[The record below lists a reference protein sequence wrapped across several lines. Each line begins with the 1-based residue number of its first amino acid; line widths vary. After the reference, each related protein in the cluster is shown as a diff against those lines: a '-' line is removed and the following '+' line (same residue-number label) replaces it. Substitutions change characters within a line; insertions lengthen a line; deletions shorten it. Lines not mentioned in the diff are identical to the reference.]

1 MILARGSQT
10 IIPDQGDIR
19 MPLHATRLSRRA
31 LLQASGA
38 ALALA
43 ALPGRVAAQP
53 APIKLGTLTPLTG
66 AGGSYGPSMRK
77 AMEFVAQEVN
87 AAGGVLGRPIQLV
100 SEDDQTN
107 PEAAVRAARKLID
120 VDRVAAIMGTWAS
133 AVTTAVAPLCWESKT
148 FLTTVSGSDTITQL
162 PHQGYLIRTQP
173 NTHLQIGKLGD
184 FLVSLKVR
192 RVFVLAA
199 QTPFAVPS
207 QKRLTEILPRG
218 GGEVVGA
225 VIYDKDKTT
234 FRSEIDQALRAKP
247 DMIYLNGY
255 TPDCTVLM
263 KELFKAGYT
272 GAKIAQGYAVNQKLL
287 DSVPPE
293 VTDGTFTASPSPAVE
308 SAGYKRLAQFLG
320 SSDLDPY
327 SCQCHD
333 HVSLVALAIAKARG
347 DASGTAIRDA
357 VRKISQG
364 AGVKVDSAVEG
375 LKLLAQGKEIN
386 YEGASG
392 PCDFTDIGDI
402 LDCKIRFDQAQA
414 ARFKFVKL
422 I

>member
-1 MILARGSQT
+1 MSQRGV
-10 IIPDQGDIR
+10 
-19 MPLHATRLSRRA
+19 RLSRRTF
-31 LLQASGA
+31 LQATGST
-38 ALALA
+38 LALA
-43 ALPGRVAAQP
+43 SLPRLVAAQT

-120 VDRVAAIMGTWAS
+120 VDKVAAIMGTWAS
-133 AVTTAVAPLCWESKT
+133 AVTTAVAPLCWESRT

-173 NTHLQIGKLGD
+173 NTNLQIGKLGE
-184 FLVSLKVR
+184 FLISLKVK

-207 QKRLTEILPRG
+207 QKRLTDLLPKG

-234 FRSEIDQALRAKP
+234 FRSEIDQALRTKP

-255 TPDCTVLM
+255 TPDSTVLL

-272 GAKIAQGYAVNQKLL
+272 GAKVAQGYAVNQKLL
-287 DSVPPE
+287 DSVPAE
-293 VTDGTFTASPSPAVE
+293 VSDGTYTATPSPAVD
-308 SAGYKRLAQFLG
+308 SAGYKRLAAFLG
-320 SSDLDPY
+320 SAELDPY

-333 HVSLVALAIAKARG
+333 QISLVVLAIAKARG
-347 DASGTAIRDA
+347 DATGTAIRDT

-364 AGVKVDSAVEG
+364 GGVKVDSAVEG
-375 LKLLAQGKEIN
+375 LKLMAQGKEIN

-392 PCDFTDIGDI
+392 PCDFTETGDI
-402 LDCKIRFDQAQA
+402 IDCKIRYDVAEKGAF
-414 ARFKFVKL
+414 KL
-422 I
+422 IKLL

>member
-1 MILARGSQT
+1 VLAGS
-10 IIPDQGDIR
+10 
-19 MPLHATRLSRRA
+19 
-31 LLQASGA
+31 A
-38 ALALA
+38 ALAA
-43 ALPGRVAAQP
+43 AAWAPRRAAAQG
-53 APIKLGTLTPLTG
+53 AAIRLGTLTPLTG

-77 AMEFVAQEVN
+77 AMEWVAGEVN
-87 AAGGVLGRPIQLV
+87 GAGGVLGRKIELV

-120 VDRVAAIMGTWAS
+120 VDKVAAIMGTWAS
-133 AVTTAVAPLCWESKT
+133 SVTTAVAPLCWESKT

-162 PHQGYLIRTQP
+162 PHLGYLVRTQP
-173 NTHLQIGKLGD
+173 NTQLQIGKLGE
-184 FLVSLKVR
+184 FILSLKSK

-207 QKRLTEILPRG
+207 QKRLSEILPKG
-218 GGEVVGA
+218 GSELVGS

-255 TPDCTVLM
+255 TPDTTVVL

-287 DSVPPE
+287 DSVPAE
-293 VTDGTFTASPSPAVE
+293 VTDGTYTATPSPSVD
-308 SAGYKRLAQFLG
+308 SAGYKRLAKFLG
-320 SSDLDPY
+320 AADLDPY

-333 HVSLVALAIAKARG
+333 HISLVLLAIAKAKG
-347 DASGTAIRDA
+347 EATGTAIKDS

-364 AGVKVDSAVEG
+364 GGVKVDNAVEG

-392 PCDFTDIGDI
+392 PCDFTDTGDI
-402 LDCKIRFDQAQA
+402 IDCKIRYDVAEKGA
-414 ARFKFVKL
+414 FKLVKL
-422 I
+422 L

>member
-1 MILARGSQT
+1 MTER
-10 IIPDQGDIR
+10 DHDI
-19 MPLHATRLSRRA
+19 SRRT
-31 LLQASGA
+31 LLAGSA
-38 ALALA
+38 ALAA
-43 ALPGRVAAQP
+43 AAWSPRRAAAQG
-53 APIKLGTLTPLTG
+53 APIRLGTLTPLTG

-77 AMEFVAQEVN
+77 AIEWVASEVN
-87 AAGGVLGRPIQLV
+87 GAGGVLARKIELV

-120 VDRVAAIMGTWAS
+120 ADKVAAIMGTWAS
-133 AVTTAVAPLCWESKT
+133 SVTTAVAPLCWESKT

-162 PHQGYLIRTQP
+162 PHLGYLVRTQP
-173 NTHLQIGKLGD
+173 NTQLQIGKLGE
-184 FLVSLKVR
+184 FILSLKSK

-207 QKRLTEILPRG
+207 QKRLSEILPKG
-218 GGEVVGA
+218 GSELVGG

-255 TPDCTVLM
+255 TPDTTVVL

-287 DSVPPE
+287 DSVPAE
-293 VTDGTFTASPSPAVE
+293 VTDGTYTATPSPAVD
-308 SAGYKRLAQFLG
+308 SAGYKRLAKFLG
-320 SSDLDPY
+320 AADLDPY

-333 HVSLVALAIAKARG
+333 HASLVILAIAKAKG
-347 DASGTAIRDA
+347 EATGTAIKDS

-364 AGVKVDSAVEG
+364 SGVKVDNAVEG

-392 PCDFTDIGDI
+392 PCDFTETGDI
-402 LDCKIRFDQAQA
+402 IDCKIRYDVAEKGA
-414 ARFKFVKL
+414 FKLVKL
-422 I
+422 L

>member
-1 MILARGSQT
+1 MIR
-10 IIPDQGDIR
+10 DHKGDPHMR
-19 MPLHATRLSRRA
+19 NRLSRRD
-31 LLQASGA
+31 LLASGGA
-38 ALALA
+38 ALAVA
-43 ALPGRVAAQP
+43 ALPRPGRAQQ

-87 AAGGVLGRPIQLV
+87 AAGGVVGRQVQLV

-120 VDRVAAIMGTWAS
+120 VDKVAAIMGTWAS

-162 PHQGYLIRTQP
+162 PHLGYLVRTQP
-173 NTHLQIGKLGD
+173 NTNLQIGKLAE
-184 FLVSLKVR
+184 FILSVKSR

-199 QTPFAVPS
+199 QTPFALPS
-207 QKRLTEILPRG
+207 QNRLKELLPKG
-218 GGEVVGA
+218 GAELVGA

-234 FRSEIDQALRAKP
+234 FRSEIDQAIRTKP
-247 DMIYLNGY
+247 DMVYLNGY
-255 TPDCTVLM
+255 TPDVTIVM

-272 GAKIAQGYAVNQKLL
+272 GAKVAQGYAVNQKLL
-287 DSVPPE
+287 DSLPAE
-293 VTDGTFTASPSPAVE
+293 VSDGTYTATPSPAVE
-308 SAGYKRLAQFLG
+308 SAGYKRLARFLG

-333 HVSLVALAIAKARG
+333 HISLVLLAIAKAKG
-347 DASGTAIRDA
+347 EATGTTVRDT

-364 AGVKVDSAVEG
+364 GGVKVDSAVEG

-402 LDCKIRFDQAQA
+402 LDCKIRFDQAQGA
-414 ARFKFVKL
+414 KFKLVKM

>member
-1 MILARGSQT
+1 MSQRG
-10 IIPDQGDIR
+10 
-19 MPLHATRLSRRA
+19 ARLSRRTFM
-31 LLQASGA
+31 QAAGSTFVVTT
-38 ALALA
+38 
-43 ALPGRVAAQP
+43 LPRIAAAQP

-87 AAGGVLGRPIQLV
+87 AAGGVLGRSIQLV

-120 VDRVAAIMGTWAS
+120 VDKVAAIMGTWAS

-173 NTHLQIGKLGD
+173 NTNLQIGKLAE
-184 FLVSLKVR
+184 FLISIKVK

-207 QKRLTEILPRG
+207 QKRLTELLPKG

-225 VIYDKDKTT
+225 VVYDKDKTT
-234 FRSEIDQALRAKP
+234 FRSEIDQALRTKP

-255 TPDCTVLM
+255 TPDTTVLL
-263 KELFKAGYT
+263 KELFKAGYA
-272 GAKIAQGYAVNQKLL
+272 GAKVAQGYAVNQKLL
-287 DSVPPE
+287 DSVPAE
-293 VTDGTFTASPSPAVE
+293 VSDGTYTATPSPAVD
-308 SAGYKRLAQFLG
+308 SAGYKRLAAFLG
-320 SSDLDPY
+320 SAELDPY

-333 HVSLVALAIAKARG
+333 QISLVVLAIARAKG
-347 DASGTAIRDA
+347 DATGTAIRDT
-357 VRKISQG
+357 VRKIAQG
-364 AGVKVDSAVEG
+364 SGVKIDSAVEG
-375 LKLLAQGKEIN
+375 LKQMAQGKEIN

-392 PCDFTDIGDI
+392 PCDFTEIGDI
-402 LDCKIRFDQAQA
+402 LDCKIRFDQAQGA
-414 ARFKFVKL
+414 KFKLVKL

>member
-1 MILARGSQT
+1 MTDHVARV
-10 IIPDQGDIR
+10 
-19 MPLHATRLSRRA
+19 SRRA
-31 LLQASGA
+31 FLHA
-38 ALALA
+38 AGSSLALV
-43 ALPGRVAAQP
+43 ALPRVVAAQAP
-53 APIKLGTLTPLTG
+53 PIKLGTLTPLTG
-66 AGGSYGPSMRK
+66 AGGSYGPSMRR
-77 AMEFVAQEVN
+77 AMEYVAQEVN
-87 AAGGVLGRPIQLV
+87 AAGGVLGRRVQLV

-120 VDRVAAIMGTWAS
+120 VDKVVAVMGTWAS

-173 NTHLQIGKLGD
+173 NTNLQIGKLGD
-184 FLVSLKVR
+184 FLVSLKVK

-199 QTPFAVPS
+199 QTPFALPS
-207 QKRLTEILPRG
+207 QKRLQEILPKG
-218 GGEVVGA
+218 GSEVVGG
-225 VIYDKDKTT
+225 VIYDREKTT
-234 FRSEIDQALRAKP
+234 FRSEIDQALRANP

-255 TPDCTVLM
+255 TPDCTVVM

-272 GAKIAQGYAVNQKLL
+272 GAKVAQGYAVNQKLL
-287 DSVPPE
+287 ESVPAE
-293 VTDGTFTASPSPAVE
+293 VTDGTYTATPSPAVD
-308 SAGYKRLAQFLG
+308 SPGYKRLAAFLG
-320 SSDLDPY
+320 SGDLDPY

-333 HVSLVALAIAKARG
+333 QISLVLLAIARAKGEAT
-347 DASGTAIRDA
+347 GTVVRDT

-364 AGVKVDSAVEG
+364 SGGKVDSAVEG
-375 LKLLAQGKEIN
+375 LTLLAQGKEIN

-402 LDCKIRFDQAQA
+402 LDCKIRFDQAQGA
-414 ARFKFVKL
+414 KFKFVKM

>member
-1 MILARGSQT
+1 MTER
-10 IIPDQGDIR
+10 DHDI
-19 MPLHATRLSRRA
+19 SRRT
-31 LLQASGA
+31 LLAGSA
-38 ALALA
+38 ALAA
-43 ALPGRVAAQP
+43 AAWSPRRAAAQG
-53 APIKLGTLTPLTG
+53 APIRLGTLTPLTG

-77 AMEFVAQEVN
+77 AIEWVASEVN
-87 AAGGVLGRPIQLV
+87 GAGGVLGRKIELV

-120 VDRVAAIMGTWAS
+120 ADKVAAIMGTWAS
-133 AVTTAVAPLCWESKT
+133 SVTTAVAPLCWESKT

-162 PHQGYLIRTQP
+162 PHLGYLVRTQP
-173 NTHLQIGKLGD
+173 NTQLQIGKLGE
-184 FLVSLKVR
+184 FILSLKSK

-207 QKRLTEILPRG
+207 QKRLSEILPKG
-218 GGEVVGA
+218 GSELVGG

-255 TPDCTVLM
+255 TPDTTVVL

-287 DSVPPE
+287 DSVPAE
-293 VTDGTFTASPSPAVE
+293 VTDGTYTATPSPAVD
-308 SAGYKRLAQFLG
+308 SAGYKRLAKFLG
-320 SSDLDPY
+320 AADLDPY

-333 HVSLVALAIAKARG
+333 HASLVILAIAKAKG
-347 DASGTAIRDA
+347 EATGTAIKDS

-364 AGVKVDSAVEG
+364 SGVKVDNAVEG
-375 LKLLAQGKEIN
+375 LRLLAQGKEIN

-392 PCDFTDIGDI
+392 PCDFTETGDI
-402 LDCKIRFDQAQA
+402 IDCKIRYDVAEKGA
-414 ARFKFVKL
+414 FKLVKL
-422 I
+422 L

>member
-1 MILARGSQT
+1 MRKRGVT
-10 IIPDQGDIR
+10 
-19 MPLHATRLSRRA
+19 LSRRA
-31 LLQASGA
+31 FLGGA
-38 ALALA
+38 ASAA
-43 ALPGRVAAQP
+43 ALVSLPGAVRAQP
-53 APIKLGTLTPLTG
+53 AAIRLGTLNPLTG
-66 AGGSYGPSMRK
+66 SGGSYGPSMRK
-77 AMEFVAQEVN
+77 AMEWVAQEVN
-87 AAGGVLGRPIQLV
+87 AAGGVNGRQVQLF

-120 VDRVAAIMGTWAS
+120 VDKVAAVMGTWAS

-162 PHQGYLIRTQP
+162 PHNGYLVRTQP
-173 NTHLQIGKLGD
+173 NTHLQIGKLGE
-184 FLVSLKVR
+184 FLLSLRVK
-192 RVFVLAA
+192 RVFTLAA

-207 QKRLTEILPRG
+207 QKRLGEILPKG
-218 GGEVVGA
+218 GAETVGS

-234 FRSEIDQALRAKP
+234 FRSEVDQALRAKP

-255 TPDCTVLM
+255 TPDCTILM

-272 GAKIAQGYAVNQKLL
+272 GAKVAQGYAVNTKLL
-287 DSVPPE
+287 GALPAE
-293 VTDGTFTASPSPAVE
+293 VTDGTYTATPSPAVE
-308 SAGYKRLAQFLG
+308 SAGYKRLGKALG
-320 SSDLDPY
+320 TDDLDPY

-333 HVSLVALAIAKARG
+333 HISLVLLAIAHAKG
-347 DASGTAIRDA
+347 EASGTAIRDH

-364 AGVKVDSAVEG
+364 SGVKVDNAVEG
-375 LKLLAQGKEIN
+375 LKLLAQGKDVN

-392 PCDFTDIGDI
+392 PCDFTELGDI

-414 ARFKFVKL
+414 GKFKFVKL

>member
-1 MILARGSQT
+1 MTERT
-10 IIPDQGDIR
+10 HDI
-19 MPLHATRLSRRA
+19 SRRT
-31 LLQASGA
+31 LLAGSA
-38 ALALA
+38 ALAA
-43 ALPGRVAAQP
+43 AAWAPRRAAAQG
-53 APIKLGTLTPLTG
+53 AAIRLGTLTPLTG

-77 AMEFVAQEVN
+77 AIEWVAGEVN
-87 AAGGVLGRPIQLV
+87 AAGGVLGRKIELV

-120 VDRVAAIMGTWAS
+120 VDSVAAIMGTWAS

-148 FLTTVSGSDTITQL
+148 FLSTVSGSDTITQL
-162 PHQGYLIRTQP
+162 PHLGYLVRTQP
-173 NTHLQIGKLGD
+173 NTQLQIGKLGE
-184 FLVSLKVR
+184 FILSLKSK

-199 QTPFAVPS
+199 QTPFAAPS
-207 QKRLTEILPRG
+207 QKRLAEILPKG
-218 GGEVVGA
+218 GSELAGG

-255 TPDCTVLM
+255 TPDVTVVL

-287 DSVPPE
+287 DSVPAE
-293 VTDGTFTASPSPAVE
+293 VTDGTYTATPSPSVD
-308 SAGYKRLAQFLG
+308 SAGYKRLARFLG
-320 SSDLDPY
+320 AADLDPY

-333 HVSLVALAIAKARG
+333 HASLVILAIAKAKG
-347 DASGTAIRDA
+347 EATGTAIKDN

-364 AGVKVDSAVEG
+364 GGVKVDNAVEG

-392 PCDFTDIGDI
+392 PCDFTDTGDI
-402 LDCKIRFDQAQA
+402 IDCKIRYDVAEKGA
-414 ARFKFVKL
+414 FKLVKL
-422 I
+422 L

>member
-1 MILARGSQT
+1 MTEHTS
-10 IIPDQGDIR
+10 DI
-19 MPLHATRLSRRA
+19 SRRT
-31 LLQASGA
+31 LLAGSA
-38 ALALA
+38 ALAA
-43 ALPGRVAAQP
+43 AAWAPRRAAAQS
-53 APIKLGTLTPLTG
+53 ASIRLGTLTPLTG
-66 AGGSYGPSMRK
+66 AGGAYGPSMRK
-77 AMEFVAQEVN
+77 AMEWVAGEVN
-87 AAGGVLGRPIQLV
+87 GAGGVLGRKIELV

-120 VDRVAAIMGTWAS
+120 VDKVAAIMGTWAS

-162 PHQGYLIRTQP
+162 PHLGYLVRTQP
-173 NTHLQIGKLGD
+173 NTQLQIGKLGE
-184 FLVSLKVR
+184 FILSLKFK

-199 QTPFAVPS
+199 QTPFAAPS
-207 QKRLTEILPRG
+207 QKRLSEILPKG
-218 GGEVVGA
+218 GSELVGG

-247 DMIYLNGY
+247 DLIYLNGY
-255 TPDCTVLM
+255 TPDTTVVL

-287 DSVPPE
+287 DSVPAE
-293 VTDGTFTASPSPAVE
+293 VTDGTYTATPSPAVD
-308 SAGYKRLAQFLG
+308 SAGYKRLAKFLG
-320 SSDLDPY
+320 AADLDPY

-333 HVSLVALAIAKARG
+333 HASLVILAIAKAKG
-347 DASGTAIRDA
+347 EATGTAIKDN

-364 AGVKVDSAVEG
+364 GGVKVDNAVEG

-392 PCDFTDIGDI
+392 PCDFTETGDI
-402 LDCKIRFDQAQA
+402 IDCKIRYDVAEKGA
-414 ARFKFVKL
+414 FKLVKL
-422 I
+422 L

>member
-1 MILARGSQT
+1 
-10 IIPDQGDIR
+10 
-19 MPLHATRLSRRA
+19 MPQRRAPLSRRA
-31 LLQASGA
+31 FLQATGST
-38 ALALA
+38 LALA
-43 ALPGRVAAQP
+43 SLPGLVTAQ
-53 APIKLGTLTPLTG
+53 ATPIKLGTLTPLTG

-87 AAGGVLGRPIQLV
+87 AAGGVLGHTLQLV

-120 VDRVAAIMGTWAS
+120 VDKVAAIMGTWAS

-173 NTHLQIGKLGD
+173 NTNLQIGKLGD
-184 FLVSLKVR
+184 FLISLKVK

-199 QTPFAVPS
+199 QTPFALPS
-207 QKRLTEILPRG
+207 QKRLQELLPKG
-218 GGEVVGA
+218 GSELVGA

-234 FRSEIDQALRAKP
+234 FRSEIDQALRTKP

-255 TPDCTVLM
+255 TPDCTVLL

-272 GAKIAQGYAVNQKLL
+272 GAKVAQGYAVNQKLL
-287 DSVPPE
+287 DSVPAE
-293 VTDGTFTASPSPAVE
+293 VTDGTYTATPSPAVD
-308 SAGYKRLAQFLG
+308 SAGYKRLAAFLG
-320 SSDLDPY
+320 ASELDPY

-333 HVSLVALAIAKARG
+333 QISLVVLAIAKAKG
-347 DASGTAIRDA
+347 EATGTAIRDT
-357 VRKISQG
+357 VRKIAQG
-364 AGVKVDSAVEG
+364 GGAKVDSAVAG

-392 PCDFTDIGDI
+392 PCDFTESGDI
-402 LDCKIRFDQAQA
+402 LDCKIRFDQAQGA
-414 ARFKFVKL
+414 KFKVVKL